1 MTYIYYRTSMVS
13 ILLCLEKFSNFFLSV
28 GTRSFK
34 QTINFE
40 VWAYSYLEFAK
51 KADTFFPE
59 EFRQAADA
67 ILAEL
72 GMRRHDITTDSARAI
87 YLHLCESIQ

>member
-1 MTYIYYRTSMVS
+1 MS
-13 ILLCLEKFSNFFLSV
+13 I

-40 VWAYSYLEFAK
+40 IWAYSYLEFAK
-51 KADTFFPE
+51 KADTFFPK
-59 EFRQAADA
+59 EFGQAADA

-72 GMRRHDITTDSARAI
+72 GMTRHDITIDSARAV
-87 YLHLCESIQ
+87 YLYLCELMQ